1 MMTDWAS
8 PMRRRKPL
16 EFFVYPAQPSSS
28 PSNPHFVICYDE
40 SHNFVL
46 VDPQKLQPIFFLHT
60 FVIHQYQDLWFLFQH
75 WNVKTFNWTKTEK
88 LCQKIKIG
96 YTIHIQNSVQ
106 IFLKKTSK
114 AHNFF
119 KRFQATSWMEKNSF
133 GH

>member
-1 MMTDWAS
+1 
-8 PMRRRKPL
+8 MRRRKPL

-40 SHNFVL
+40 SHNFV
-46 VDPQKLQPIFFLHT
+46 
-60 FVIHQYQDLWFLFQH
+60 FLFQH

-96 YTIHIQNSVQ
+96 YMIHIQNSVQ
-106 IFLKKTSK
+106 IFLKKNSK
-114 AHNFF
+114 VHNVF